1 MNESEL
7 LRFAASIEQVSEHP
21 LAAAIV
27 SGAQERGVKLSE
39 AKEFQS
45 ITGKGI
51 VGKVEG
57 RVVALGNSKL
67 LEQVN
72 I

>member
-1 MNESEL
+1 
-7 LRFAASIEQVSEHP
+7 
-21 LAAAIV
+21 
-27 SGAQERGVKLSE
+27 VKLSE

-45 ITGKGI
+45 ITGKCV

-57 RVVALGNSKL
+57 HVVALGNSKM
-67 LEQVN
+67 LEQLN